1 MRESFGVGSI
11 DRIVAFNFQQFVP
24 GAAKGVFDAAD
35 SIHINFGHGLRCIST
50 HGIVSDL
57 RSSTQLIETPTSS
70 LTKLFN
76 SNSNSIHACLISQKS
91 KQEDSHVDVL
101 SLAG

>member
-1 MRESFGVGSI
+1 
-11 DRIVAFNFQQFVP
+11 
-24 GAAKGVFDAAD
+24 
-35 SIHINFGHGLRCIST
+35 
-50 HGIVSDL
+50 L

-76 SNSNSIHACLISQKS
+76 SNSNSIHAGLISQKS
-91 KQEDSHVDVL
+91 KQESSHVGVL